1 MMPIATPMARM
12 MRHIGTAPMP
22 QSLMPLASSMQSS
35 AMSEPTETS
44 MPPVSMT
51 QVMPQA
57 TQMRPALFMR
67 MLRKVWK
74 CVKPLSAYTMQ
85 PAAYMTM
92 NSAMV
97 MTSSTV
103 LPFMERLSL
112 RAEAGF
118 LFIAVVFMRS
128 RPPFQQRQP

>member
-35 AMSEPTETS
+35 AMSEPTEMS

-57 TQMRPALFMR
+57 TQIRPAL
-67 MLRKVWK
+67 LRNTFKKVWTV
-74 CVKPLSAYTMQ
+74 VKPLLA
-85 PAAYMTM
+85 
-92 NSAMV
+92 
-97 MTSSTV
+97 
-103 LPFMERLSL
+103 
-112 RAEAGF
+112 
-118 LFIAVVFMRS
+118 
-128 RPPFQQRQP
+128 

>member
-1 MMPIATPMARM
+1 MMPITMPMERM

-35 AMSEPTETS
+35 AMSEPTEMS

-74 CVKPLSAYTMQ
+74 
-85 PAAYMTM
+85 
-92 NSAMV
+92 
-97 MTSSTV
+97 
-103 LPFMERLSL
+103 
-112 RAEAGF
+112 
-118 LFIAVVFMRS
+118 
-128 RPPFQQRQP
+128 